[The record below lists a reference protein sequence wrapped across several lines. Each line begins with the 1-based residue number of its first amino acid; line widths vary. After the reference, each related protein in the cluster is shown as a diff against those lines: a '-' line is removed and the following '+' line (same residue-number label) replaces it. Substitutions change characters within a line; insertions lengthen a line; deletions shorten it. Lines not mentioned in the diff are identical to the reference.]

1 MKWAVR
7 ITPALLCLAACGS
20 PSEPDDSTPGIHIQV
35 GAGVTD
41 TVETVPAQALIVRI
55 TPPRAG
61 LIVRFEQQ
69 GGPEQPQVLVSP
81 LEGSAFGLILVDT
94 TDATGKVATRVMLG
108 FRAGTARLRITVP
121 ELGLVDSATYTILP
135 GRPAGVHLLPR
146 DTTVFLNGTVAIR
159 GGARD
164 RFGNPVSDPIV
175 LTAQSPLLG
184 LSGTVVT
191 ALHTGRGSVVGRI
204 GSFVDSVFIGV
215 VPDGSLSALVNGI
228 RTFRTDGSQQVQRF
242 EGFISATSADWSPD
256 GQLLALDGGGGIQV
270 FGLDGVFRT
279 LTRGVGSELYPE
291 FSADGQWLY
300 YSELQ
305 GGQAWKIRRVRI
317 NGTGDELLTGAEGN
331 EVAPAPSP
339 DGTRVAFVV
348 PGPDQL
354 WLRTLAT
361 GATVLLAL
369 NGHTPAWSPTGDLI
383 AYNASHSGQGIWAVS
398 PSDGS
403 VRRISPAGV
412 GYHLGLDWS
421 PDGRF
426 LIARSLAGVIHLIE
440 AASGTVFPLTFTGGW
455 EAPAWRQ

>member
-1 MKWAVR
+1 MKWAIP
-7 ITPALLCLAACGS
+7 ITLLYVAACGS

-41 TVETVPAQALIVRI
+41 TIETVPVQALIVRI

-61 LIVRFEQQ
+61 VIVRFEQH

-81 LEGSAFGLILVDT
+81 PEGSVFGLTVVDT
-94 TDATGKVATRVMLG
+94 TDATGKATTRVNLG
-108 FRAGTARLRITVP
+108 FRAGTAHLRITVP
-121 ELGLVDSATYTILP
+121 EHGLVDSATFTILP
-135 GRPAGVHLLPR
+135 GHPAVVHLLPR
-146 DTTVFLNGTVAIR
+146 DTTILLGGTVAIR
-159 GGARD
+159 GGATD
-164 RFGNPVSDPIV
+164 RLGNPRSDPI
-175 LTAQSPLLG
+175 LLNAQSPLLG
-184 LSGTVVT
+184 LAGTVVT
-191 ALHTGRGSVVGRI
+191 ALQTGRGSVVGRI
-204 GSFVDSVFIGV
+204 GSLVDSIFIGV
-215 VPDGSLSALVNGI
+215 VPNGSLSAIVNGI
-228 RTFRTDGSQQVQRF
+228 RTFRTDGAQQVQLF
-242 EGFISATSADWSPD
+242 EGFTSATSSDWSPD
-256 GQLLALDGGGGIQV
+256 GQLLALDSGGGPIQV

-279 LTRGVGSELYPE
+279 LTRGIGSELYPR

-305 GGQAWKIRRVRI
+305 GGQAWKIRRVRT
-317 NGTGDELLTGAEGN
+317 NGTDDELLTGAEGN

-339 DGTRVAFVV
+339 DGTRVAYVV
-348 PGPDQL
+348 QGPDQL

-383 AYNASHSGQGIWAVS
+383 AYNASHSGQGIWGVN

-403 VRRISPAGV
+403 VRRISPSGV
-412 GYHLGLDWS
+412 GYSLGLDWS

-426 LIARSLAGVIHLIE
+426 VIARSGFGIIHLIE
-440 AASGTVFPLTFTGGW
+440 VSSGTVFPLLFTGGW